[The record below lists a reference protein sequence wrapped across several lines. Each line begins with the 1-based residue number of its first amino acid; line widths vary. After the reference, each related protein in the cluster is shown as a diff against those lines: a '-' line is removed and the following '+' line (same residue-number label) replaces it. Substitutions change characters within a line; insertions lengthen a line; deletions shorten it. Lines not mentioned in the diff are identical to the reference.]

1 MPETVNL
8 DHIDIVLQRPRYP
21 ENIGAAV
28 RAMRNMGLSRLTVVS
43 PENFDL
49 DKVLKMATH
58 AAADTVGRIQL
69 FDNLEQALA
78 SYEYVVG
85 TTARIGR
92 QRSEY
97 DTPARMAE
105 RLIEIS
111 QSNRTAILFGPEDRG
126 LTNEDLR
133 FCHAL
138 VSIPTADFS
147 SLNLSQAVMV
157 VCYELFLARES
168 DSRRFTP
175 RLANRFE
182 LDNMYAH
189 LKDIL
194 IRISFLNPSNPE
206 YWLNNLRAFFSRMQ
220 LRAKDVKMIRGI
232 CRQVDWYADKRY
244 QDGLA
249 DGRSRIPSVSEP
261 PSK

>member
-1 MPETVNL
+1 MPNKVNL

-49 DKVLKMATH
+49 EKVLKMATH
-58 AAADTVGRIQL
+58 TAADTVGQIQL
-69 FDNLEQALA
+69 FDDLQHSLA

-85 TTARIGR
+85 TTARLGK
-92 QRSEY
+92 QRNEY
-97 DTPARMAE
+97 ETPARMAQH
-105 RLIEIS
+105 LISFS
-111 QSNRTAILFGPEDRG
+111 QSNRIAILFGPEDRG

-138 VSIPTADFS
+138 VSIPTAEFS
-147 SLNLSQAVMV
+147 SLNLSQAVLV
-157 VCYELFLARES
+157 ICYELFQASVAGS
-168 DSRRFTP
+168 DRFTP

-182 LDNMYAH
+182 LDNMYHH
-189 LKDIL
+189 LKEIL
-194 IRISFLNPSNPE
+194 VKISFLNPANPE

-232 CRQVDWYADKRY
+232 CRQVDWYAEKRY

-249 DGRSRIPSVSEP
+249 EGIAQSTSGPETHL
-261 PSK
+261 K